1 MSLRPALGAVLGSGS
16 ARTGVE
22 HWWSQRVSAVASAL
36 LGLWFI
42 YSLLT
47 LPALDRAGLIAWL
60 ADPVSATLMLLF
72 LLATFWHSALGVQ
85 VVIEDYVHHKALL
98 VLSLLAARYLHL
110 LAGGAAAVSVLKLS
124 FGEPA

>member
-1 MSLRPALGAVLGSGS
+1 MSLRPALGTVLGSGS
-16 ARTGVE
+16 ARAGVE
-22 HWWSQRVSAVASAL
+22 HWWSQRVSAVAAAV

-85 VVIEDYVHHKALL
+85 VVIEDYVHHKALR
-98 VLSLLAARYLHL
+98 VLGLLAARYLHL

>member
-1 MSLRPALGAVLGSGS
+1 MSLRPALGTVLGSGS
-16 ARTGVE
+16 ARAGVE

-47 LPALDRAGLIAWL
+47 LPSLDRQSLIAWL
-60 ADPVSATLMLLF
+60 ADPVSAALMLLF
-72 LLATFWHSALGVQ
+72 LLASFWHSALGVQ
-85 VVIEDYVHHKALL
+85 VVIEDYVHDKALR
-98 VLSLLAARYLHL
+98 VASLLAARYLHL
-110 LAGGAAAVSVLKLS
+110 LAGAAAAVAVLKLS